1 MILGGIRLWTYDS
14 ELTLKPGQGS
24 SVTAAPPIT
33 PALLEDQRL
42 EARLGKVGGTSESVV
57 AAAHDDRVE

>member
-33 PALLEDQRL
+33 PRFSRTSGRKP
-42 EARLGKVGGTSESVV
+42 AR
-57 AAAHDDRVE
+57 AR